1 MASAAER
8 AEPDSA
14 VTFYLFPF
22 FFPFVQKET
31 GNKSSTKK
39 INQWLYRL
47 RLSVPPLFFLILLLE
62 LYSCR
67 FIRVYTQHS
76 AQSKRYAVC
85 VYTFS
90 RSCWTRHVLLS
101 PSCYSLLLPFFSF
114 CFVEFRLFPLYFVVS
129 FLCCVKALLLAVR
142 LRINHRPSVFK
153 MKSSAHL
160 EALLKFE
167 RDENVRVKPVQIGP
181 LI

>member
-101 PSCYSLLLPFFSF
+101 PSCYSLLLLPFSP
-114 CFVEFRLFPLYFVVS
+114 FVLWNSVYFHCTLS
-129 FLCCVKALLLAVR
+129 SASCAV
-142 LRINHRPSVFK
+142 LRPSCWL
-153 MKSSAHL
+153 SDCA
-160 EALLKFE
+160 
-167 RDENVRVKPVQIGP
+167 
-181 LI
+181 